1 MKARFSVIT
10 ASTALQGLKLIDDAV
25 NTIFLYAIYT

>member
-1 MKARFSVIT
+1 MRTEFSVIT
-10 ASTALQGLKLIDDAV
+10 AGTALQGLKLIDDAV

>member
-1 MKARFSVIT
+1 MRAQCIVVA
-10 ASTALQGLKLIDDAV
+10 ASTALQGVKIIDEAV